1 MEIIQVSSHKELL
14 EKLKEVKKS
23 YVLIYKKGSQQS
35 DCAYNNLLAIDNVE
49 GIKIFGVDVTH
60 VRDVHKNYNITTAPT
75 LLEFEGTNLVKT
87 LKGCHEPNYYKAVFE
102 NAVFVARAEEAGKP
116 KKNVVIYTTPTCPWC
131 NRLKQYLRMHKI
143 AFRDIDVSKDPKI
156 AQELVKKSGH
166 TGVPQAE
173 IDGKIVVG
181 FDKKK
186 IDQLLGI
193 KG

>member
-1 MEIIQVSSHKELL
+1 MEIIHVSSHKELL
-14 EKLKEVKKS
+14 EKLKNIKKS

-35 DCAYNNLLAIDNVE
+35 DCAFNNLLATENVE
-49 GIKIFGVDVTH
+49 GVKLFGVDVSQ

-75 LLEFEGTNLVKT
+75 LLEFEGTNLIKT
-87 LKGCHEPNYYKAVFE
+87 LKGCHEPNFYKAVFE
-102 NAVFVARAEEAGKP
+102 NAVFVSRAKDASRP
-116 KKNVVIYTTPTCPWC
+116 KKNVVVYTTPTCPWC

-143 AFRDIDVSKDPKI
+143 VFRDIDVSKDPKI
-156 AQELVKKSGH
+156 AQELIRKSGH

-193 KG
+193 KN